1 MNEIA
6 KKVRDRRLRA
16 LGKAI
21 STRRETLGLS
31 QRALAEEVGTSQ
43 NAVYEWEAGKVAP
56 GADKVWALADILETT
71 ASELFATAE
80 DSDTELDEE

>member
-1 MNEIA
+1 MRA
-6 KKVRDRRLRA
+6 RRLFA

-21 STRRETLGLS
+21 ATRRETIGLS

-56 GADKVWALADILETT
+56 GADKMWSLADALETT

-80 DSDTELDEE
+80 ESDALLDD